1 MARAR
6 RSFAQPV
13 RYLIVVAT
21 SISVLILGVAWA
33 GTPVPVV
40 DTPRALEQ
48 NSAASQGYFAW
59 ARVSAHNAD
68 AFVKPDGA
76 PKIRMNRP
84 NTDSFAVAIDD
95 TTAVYDVFAESVG
108 NVNLKMF
115 DVLTQTRSNPPTGV
129 NTSQHEYRPSISG
142 DWLLFTRDNFR
153 PALEDTFRRP
163 RDPVQ
168 HLDERATRA
177 RESPRP
183 ESLSEQ

>member
-1 MARAR
+1 MAPAR
-6 RSFAQPV
+6 RSFARPG
-13 RYLIVVAT
+13 RYLVVVAT
-21 SISVLILGVAWA
+21 SIFVLSLGVAWA
-33 GTPVPVV
+33 GAPVPVV

-59 ARVSAHNAD
+59 ARVTAHNAD

-84 NTDSFAVAIDD
+84 NTDSFAVGIDD
-95 TTAVYDVFAESVG
+95 TTAVYDVFAGSVG

-129 NTSQHEYRPSISG
+129 NTPQHEYRPSISG

-153 PALEDTFRRP
+153 PALEDTFRVR
-163 RDPVQ
+163 VI
-168 HLDERATRA
+168 LFNTAT
-177 RESPRP
+177 
-183 ESLSEQ
+183 SEQRVLVNL